1 MRTKRLTHWFRF
13 LALGIILAMVM
24 ASCAVPTAKPGIGTS
39 DGNRATSPA
48 CGSAGPLVEAPNPA
62 LDSLK
67 PLVRGFAQREEIPG
81 GVLLLVHRGKIVFW
95 EAFGYADPDDKKPF
109 KKDTVV
115 FLASTTKPIAA
126 TAIMTLVD
134 EGILA
139 LDDPVSRYL
148 PEFKTLLLED
158 GSTTT
163 APTIRQLLSHTSGW
177 SGNQEM
183 SSDGTDACRDV
194 SLTMKESAAL
204 IAGDKL
210 LARPG
215 QRFSYGPLSFQVA
228 GRAAEVSSG
237 KSFDQLIQQKVFLPL
252 GMTDT
257 TFRPTPEQGERV
269 AGIFR
274 QTPWGGLLNLFRYDF
289 DQEIRLPR
297 VAAGLYSTARD
308 VAVFLQM
315 NLNKGTYGG
324 CRVLSADSV
333 AEMQK
338 HQIGDAE
345 IGNTPGNVN
354 SYGLGWIRK
363 DRSDSETTTRVSHG
377 GLFGTV
383 GWIDPERELVGVL
396 FTPMPLKQARTIHEK
411 IRARVRELIPVTN

>member
-1 MRTKRLTHWFRF
+1 MRKKVVQHLLH
-13 LALGIILAMVM
+13 LLGLGIVSALITVFGN
-24 ASCAVPTAKPGIGTS
+24 TALS
-39 DGNRATSPA
+39 LA
-48 CGSAGPLVEAPNPA
+48 CGPGTAEILVEAPDPA

-67 PLVRGFAQREEIPG
+67 PLVRGFAERQEIPG
-81 GVLLLVHRGKIVFW
+81 GVLLLARRGKIVFW

-134 EGILA
+134 DGVLA

-148 PEFKTLLLED
+148 PEFKTLTLED

-183 SSDGTDACRDV
+183 STDGTDACRDV

-204 IAGDKL
+204 IARDKL

-228 GRAAEVSSG
+228 GRAAEVTSG

-269 AGIFR
+269 AGIFKPM
-274 QTPWGGLLNLFRYDF
+274 PWGAQLNLFRYDP
-289 DQEIRLPR
+289 DLEIRLLR
-297 VAAGLYSTARD
+297 IAAGLYSTARD
-308 VAVFLQM
+308 VAAFLQM
-315 NLNKGTYGG
+315 HLNHGTLGG
-324 CRVLSADSV
+324 CRVLSAQSV

-338 HQIGDAE
+338 HQIGNAE
-345 IGNTPGNVN
+345 MGNTPGRTVN

-363 DRSDSETTTRVSHG
+363 SRSDSETTTRVSHG

-383 GWIDPERELVGVL
+383 GWIDPERETAAFL
-396 FTPMPLKQARTIHEK
+396 ARS
-411 IRARVRELIPVTN
+411 AG

>member
-1 MRTKRLTHWFRF
+1 M
-13 LALGIILAMVM
+13 
-24 ASCAVPTAKPGIGTS
+24 
-39 DGNRATSPA
+39 
-48 CGSAGPLVEAPNPA
+48 
-62 LDSLK
+62 
-67 PLVRGFAQREEIPG
+67 
-81 GVLLLVHRGKIVFW
+81 LLLARRVKIVFW

-134 EGILA
+134 DGVLA
-139 LDDPVSRYL
+139 LDDPVFRYL
-148 PEFKTLLLED
+148 PEFKTLTLED

-163 APTIRQLLSHTSGW
+163 TPTIRQLLSHTSGW

-194 SLTMKESAAL
+194 SLTMKESASL

-228 GRAAEVSSG
+228 GRAAEVTSG

-269 AGIFR
+269 AGIFKPM
-274 QTPWGGLLNLFRYDF
+274 PWGAQLNLFRYDP
-289 DQEIRLPR
+289 DLDCQLSLLLKCRNTRSETPRWEIPR
-297 VAAGLYSTARD
+297 IKLSTATD
-308 VAVFLQM
+308 W
-315 NLNKGTYGG
+315 GG
-324 CRVLSADSV
+324 FVKADLILRQPPTSVTSALL
-333 AEMQK
+333 A
-338 HQIGDAE
+338 
-345 IGNTPGNVN
+345 
-354 SYGLGWIRK
+354 
-363 DRSDSETTTRVSHG
+363 RSAG
-377 GLFGTV
+377 
-383 GWIDPERELVGVL
+383 
-396 FTPMPLKQARTIHEK
+396 
-411 IRARVRELIPVTN
+411 